1 MDGKGFAAQPRDRRT
16 ILKLGAGMAAAGG
29 MALAGLSPAKAAV
42 GERSL
47 SFYNLHTGE
56 SLKTVY
62 WAEGRHLPE
71 SLSQIN
77 WLLRDFRT
85 SQVLPIDVGLLD
97 LIHRVRASLGSTE
110 PFHVIS
116 GYRSPHTNA
125 MLASHSHNVAR
136 RSLHVV
142 GEAIDVRLPGCQL
155 RDLHKAAVRLRGGGV
170 GYYPHSDFVHMDV
183 GRVRYW

>member
-1 MDGKGFAAQPRDRRT
+1 MGRKSFATQPHDRRHV
-16 ILKLGAGMAAAGG
+16 LKLGAGLVAAGG
-29 MALAGLSPAKAAV
+29 VALAGLSPAEAAV

-62 WAEGRHLPE
+62 WAKGRHIPE
-71 SLSQIN
+71 ALSKIN

-85 SQVLPIDVGLLD
+85 HQVLPIDVGLLD
-97 LIHRVRASLGSTE
+97 LIHRVRASIGSNE
-110 PFHVIS
+110 PFQVIS

-136 RSLHVV
+136 RSLHMV
-142 GEAIDVRLPGCQL
+142 GEAIDVRLPGCRLHHL
-155 RDLHKAAVRLRGGGV
+155 RKAAVAQRGGGV
-170 GYYPHSDFVHMDV
+170 GYYPHSNFVHMDV